1 MTHHTSVLVTRPAGQ
16 ADELCA
22 AIAAAGFNV
31 QNLPM
36 LRVLPLTE
44 LAPAQRQQ
52 LLDLDQYQHIVF
64 ISGNAVRHGMAWIES
79 CWPQLP
85 VGLDWYA
92 VGERT
97 ARLLLPFGV
106 DAQTPGADM
115 SSEGLLA
122 LSSLQQLSGQR
133 VLIVK
138 GEGGRQA
145 LARELG
151 GRGARVDELA
161 CYRRAEPELAPG
173 ELALKLSQ
181 WGIDLILIS
190 SGEGLGNMLA
200 LLSPAETTKFSCI
213 TLLVPSRRVADM
225 ASTAGFEQVVT
236 AENASDSAML
246 RALAAW
252 QSSAGEYE

>member
-1 MTHHTSVLVTRPAGQ
+1 
-16 ADELCA
+16 
-22 AIAAAGFNV
+22 
-31 QNLPM
+31 M
-36 LRVLPLTE
+36 LRVLPLTK

-52 LLDLDQYQHIVF
+52 LLDLDHYQHIIF
-64 ISGNAVRHGMAWIES
+64 ISGNAVSCGMAWIES

-92 VGERT
+92 VGEGT

-106 DAQTPGADM
+106 DAHTPGAAM

-122 LSSLQQLSGQR
+122 LPTLQQLSGQR
-133 VLIVK
+133 VLIVR

-151 GRGARVDELA
+151 RRGARVDDLA
-161 CYRRAEPELAPG
+161 CYRRAAPELAPG

-181 WGIDLILIS
+181 WGIDLVMIS
-190 SGEGLGNMLA
+190 SGEGLSNMLA
-200 LLSPAETTKFSCI
+200 LLSPAETTKFSGI
-213 TLLVPSRRVADM
+213 TLLVPSKRVADM
-225 ASTAGFEQVVT
+225 AVAAGFERVIT

-246 RALAAW
+246 RALAAR
-252 QSSAGEYE
+252 QSSAGE